1 MCSTVIGGFPS
12 CTPFN
17 TTDNIDTSV
26 AYFEILDQNGVL
38 LLSSQGDI
46 VAGNNQDINIDA
58 GVAYYLAVFAE
69 DTVGA
74 TQSYYIE
81 MVEKAPFP

>member
-1 MCSTVIGGFPS
+1 M
-12 CTPFN
+12 
-17 TTDNIDTSV
+17 
-26 AYFEILDQNGVL
+26 L

-46 VAGNNQDINIDA
+46 AAGNYQDVSINA

-81 MVEKAPFP
+81 VVEKVSFP